1 MSHDYKPL
9 EEMDV
14 MDNFM
19 INALASNLKFGEPF
33 CRTLLSV
40 LLQRKIG
47 KVKITAQKSL
57 FPDTPKLRGIRM
69 DIEIEEYIEEK
80 IPKSISDVHSSKDT
94 TSSTTNNDTELRE
107 RITTVYDVEPH
118 LLNDCDLP
126 KRNRFYQAK
135 IDGRHMPNGEKD
147 FDRLPNLYVI
157 SITDYDPFGMDHMM
171 YVFQN
176 QCKDLPQLTYDD
188 GLQFIYFYTKGTI
201 GGCEAIKNM
210 LNYIRN
216 SKQENAVDDATR
228 EIHNYVSHLKIDP
241 EVKVGYM
248 KFEEIIRYERRDAT
262 KEATL
267 ATKIQDILELLEEY
281 GTVPQELQ
289 ERLAQEKDLDCIRR
303 LHKLAAKVNSIEEF
317 VEKMET
323 GTV

>member
-1 MSHDYKPL
+1 MPAGNGGKMSHNYKPL

-69 DIEIEEYIEEK
+69 DI
-80 IPKSISDVHSSKDT
+80 
-94 TSSTTNNDTELRE
+94 
-107 RITTVYDVEPH
+107 
-118 LLNDCDLP
+118 
-126 KRNRFYQAK
+126 
-135 IDGRHMPNGEKD
+135 
-147 FDRLPNLYVI
+147 
-157 SITDYDPFGMDHMM
+157 
-171 YVFQN
+171 
-176 QCKDLPQLTYDD
+176 
-188 GLQFIYFYTKGTI
+188 IYFYTKGTI

-262 KEATL
+262 LDA
-267 ATKIQDILELLEEY
+267 KIQDILELLEEY

-289 ERLAQEKDLDCIRR
+289 ERLAQEKDLDRIRR
-303 LHKLAAKVNSIEEF
+303 LLKLAAKVNSIDEF
-317 VEKMET
+317 MEKM
-323 GTV
+323 GA